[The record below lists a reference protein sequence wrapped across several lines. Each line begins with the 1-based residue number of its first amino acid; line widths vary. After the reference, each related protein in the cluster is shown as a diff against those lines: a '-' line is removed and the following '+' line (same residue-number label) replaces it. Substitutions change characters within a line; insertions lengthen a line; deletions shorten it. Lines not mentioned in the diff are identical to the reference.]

1 MSWRKLLVVP
11 NISEL
16 TLAQNITN
24 SADIEYSAEAESK
37 LLEALT
43 PLCLGLA
50 ISPIEIRNSLS
61 NDDINDWIKTKISTE
76 VLRTFFF
83 P

>member
-24 SADIEYSAEAESK
+24 SADIAYSAEAESK
-37 LLEALT
+37 LLEVLT
-43 PLCLGLA
+43 SLCLGLA
-50 ISPIEIRNSLS
+50 VSPIEIRNSLS
-61 NDDINDWIKTKISTE
+61 NDYPGA
-76 VLRTFFF
+76 L
-83 P
+83 